1 MKSMGGSKSFIVGA
15 IETEAFVLSIFGVG
29 LGALVAVVI
38 KWGVMTYTSLIVQ
51 FEWQWLLAAASLAVL
66 GGTLG
71 ALYPALKAAHQDPVE
86 ALSYE

>member
-1 MKSMGGSKSFIVGA
+1 MGGSKPFIVGV
-15 IETEAFVLSIFGVG
+15 IEAEAFVLSLLGIG
-29 LGALVAVVI
+29 LGAALASVMR
-38 KWGVMTYTSLIVQ
+38 WGIVNYTSLIVQ
-51 FEWQWLLAAASLAVL
+51 FEWQWVLTASAMAIA